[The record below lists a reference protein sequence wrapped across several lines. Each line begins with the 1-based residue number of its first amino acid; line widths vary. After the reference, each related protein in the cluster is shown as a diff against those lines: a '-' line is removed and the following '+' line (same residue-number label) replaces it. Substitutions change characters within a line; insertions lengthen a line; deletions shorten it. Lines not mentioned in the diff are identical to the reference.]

1 MSTVVYKNAELFFG
15 GVEVQGDFNEIA
27 LSLEAESLD
36 ATTFGNATR
45 VHKGGLK
52 DATLS
57 GGGFWQAGA
66 NAIDPTL
73 FESFDVTEQVISL
86 YPDGITEGSTSTG
99 SGYAFKAMTARYTLG
114 GAVGSLLPFTV
125 EAHGRGVG
133 A

>member
-1 MSTVVYKNAELFFG
+1 MSTVVFKSAEIFLG
-15 GVEVQGDFNEIA
+15 GVEVTGDFNEVA
-27 LSLEAESLD
+27 MSLEAESLD
-36 ATTFGNATR
+36 ATVFGNATR

-52 DATLS
+52 DASVT

-66 NAIDPTL
+66 NAIDPTV

-99 SGYAFKAMTARYTLG
+99 SGYAFKAMTAKYTLG
-114 GAVGSLLPFTV
+114 GAVGALLPFSI

>member
-1 MSTVVYKNAELFFG
+1 MATVVYKNAMLQLGSVNLSAFVSEL
-15 GVEVQGDFNEIA
+15 A
-27 LSLEAESLD
+27 LSYEAESLD